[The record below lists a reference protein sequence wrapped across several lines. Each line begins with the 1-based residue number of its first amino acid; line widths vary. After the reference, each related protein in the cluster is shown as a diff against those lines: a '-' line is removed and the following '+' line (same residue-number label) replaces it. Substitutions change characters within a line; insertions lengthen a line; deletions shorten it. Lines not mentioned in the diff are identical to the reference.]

1 MPDLAPR
8 FVRRVILPA
17 AYLVLSGGFAISGV
31 IFYRARPF
39 DVKAAIL
46 SDLESPDDNPH
57 GYGAAAAGTA
67 ASAALL
73 APAAIVFFQQLRR
86 GHPKLAMAGVGMFA
100 VGLGA
105 AMAIGILAPYT
116 RGYTPVHVQL
126 AYAAF
131 IGICA
136 GTWLDLLAARA
147 APAAIAIQGAVL
159 VFLVYLYVGPDFI
172 NNDRLVTSL
181 AFLEWLLC
189 VDCGL
194 ALWALAKAVQ
204 GTDRAGAGRDRR

>member
-1 MPDLAPR
+1 MLNLAPR
-8 FVRRVILPA
+8 LVSRVIIPA
-17 AYLVLSGGFAISGV
+17 AYLVLFGGFAIAGV
-31 IFYRARPF
+31 IFYRARPL
-39 DVKAAIL
+39 DAKAAVI

-67 ASAALL
+67 LSASLL
-73 APAAIVFFQQLRR
+73 VPAVIVFFRRLRR
-86 GHPKLAMAGVGMFA
+86 ERPKLAMAGVVMFA

-105 AMAIGILAPYT
+105 AMGIGILAPYT
-116 RGYTPVHVQL
+116 HGYSLVHVQL

-147 APAAIAIQGAVL
+147 APALIAIQGAVL
-159 VFLVYLYVGPDFI
+159 LFLVYLYIGPEFFD
-172 NNDRLVTSL
+172 NDRLLTSL
-181 AFLEWLLC
+181 AFWEGVLC

-194 ALWALAKAVQ
+194 ALWALAKVAE
-204 GTDRAGAGRDRR
+204 GKCEAGERRNLC